1 MNFWVTPLMKR
12 IALPFFFFVFLFQ
25 LLPVP
30 ATYAKSFR
38 YGLDVL
44 DAERCLSLQGKRVGM
59 ITNAVSVSG
68 FGEPGYQVLLRNGV
82 ELKFLMAPEHGFTL
96 EHEAGEKVGNS
107 AIGDAIPVY
116 SLYGKTKRPDSE
128 LLKTIDLLVFDLQ
141 DAGVRCYTYISTM
154 KLAMEA
160 CRDAGIAFMVL
171 DRPNPIA
178 PMPVSGFV
186 LDPDYESFVGAAE
199 LPFIHGMT
207 VGEIAGWLQ
216 QRYYPELSLQVV
228 RMSGYRHDLFADELE
243 GYSFRSPSPN
253 LRDFETLL
261 LYPATVMLEATAV
274 SEGRGTE
281 APFKLFGAPFI
292 NSEVLLSELL
302 QYDLPGLSL
311 QPASFIPSSSKF
323 AGLPCYGIRLAV
335 TDRAI
340 FDPFRTQVAIL
351 LVLQKL
357 YPDQLDL
364 NKEFFDKLAGTD
376 RYRQMVV
383 RQKPVDKILHT
394 AQKEVRKFSEKNRS
408 CFLYP

>member
-1 MNFWVTPLMKR
+1 MGR
-12 IALPFFFFVFLFQ
+12 ITSFLLF
-25 LLPVP
+25 LLVL
-30 ATYAKSFR
+30 ATSAAYAEPFR
-38 YGLDVL
+38 YGIDVL
-44 DAERCLSLQGKRVGM
+44 DSERCLQLQGKRVGM
-59 ITNAVSVSG
+59 ITNAVSVSRS
-68 FGEPGYQVLLRNGV
+68 GEPGYQVLLRNGV
-82 ELKFLMAPEHGFTL
+82 DLKFLMAPEHGFTL
-96 EHEAGEKVGNS
+96 ERQAGEAVGNDEVGGS
-107 AIGDAIPVY
+107 IAVY
-116 SLYGKTKRPDSE
+116 SLYGKTKRPDLE
-128 LLKTIDLLVFDLQ
+128 LLKTIDVLVFDLQ
-141 DAGVRCYTYISTM
+141 DAGVRCFTYISTM

-160 CRDAGIAFMVL
+160 CRDAGIVFMVL
-171 DRPNPIA
+171 DRPNPIS

-186 LDPDYESFVGAAE
+186 LNPDYESFVGAAE

-207 VGEIAGWLQ
+207 VGEIATWLQ
-216 QRYYPELSLQVV
+216 QRDYPELSLQVV
-228 RMSGYRHDLFADELE
+228 RMSGYRHDLFADALE
-243 GYSFRSPSPN
+243 EYSFRSPSPN

-292 NSEVLLSELL
+292 DSEVLLSELQ

-311 QPASFIPSSSKF
+311 QPVSFIPSSSKF

-376 RYRQMVV
+376 RYRHMLV
-383 RQKPVDKILHT
+383 RKKPIDKILHT
-394 AQKEVRKFSEKNRS
+394 VQKEVRKFNEKNHSR
-408 CFLYP
+408 FLYP

>member
-1 MNFWVTPLMKR
+1 MGR
-12 IALPFFFFVFLFQ
+12 ITSFLLF
-25 LLPVP
+25 LLVL
-30 ATYAKSFR
+30 AASTAYAEPFR
-38 YGLDVL
+38 YGIDVL
-44 DAERCLSLQGKRVGM
+44 DSERCLQLQGKRVGM
-59 ITNAVSVSG
+59 ITNAVSVSRS
-68 FGEPGYQVLLRNGV
+68 GEPGYQVLLSNGV
-82 ELKFLMAPEHGFTL
+82 DLKFLMAPEHGFTL
-96 EHEAGEKVGNS
+96 ERQAGEAVGNDEVGGS
-107 AIGDAIPVY
+107 IAVY
-116 SLYGKTKRPDSE
+116 SLYGKTKRPDLE
-128 LLKTIDLLVFDLQ
+128 LLKTIDVLVFDLQ
-141 DAGVRCYTYISTM
+141 DAGVRCFTYISTM

-160 CRDAGIAFMVL
+160 CRDAGIVFMVL

-207 VGEIAGWLQ
+207 VGEIATWLQ
-216 QRYYPELSLQVV
+216 QRDYPELSLQVV
-228 RMSGYRHDLFADELE
+228 RMSGYRHDLFADALE

-292 NSEVLLSELL
+292 DSEVLLSELQ

-323 AGLPCYGIRLAV
+323 AGLTCYGIRLAV

-340 FDPFRTQVAIL
+340 FDPFRMQVAIL

-376 RYRQMVV
+376 RYRHMLV
-383 RQKPVDKILHT
+383 RKKPIDKILHT
-394 AQKEVRKFSEKNRS
+394 AQKEVRKFNEKNHGR
-408 CFLYP
+408 FLYP

>member
-1 MNFWVTPLMKR
+1 MGR
-12 IALPFFFFVFLFQ
+12 ITSFL
-25 LLPVP
+25 LLLLVL
-30 ATYAKSFR
+30 AASTAYAEPFR
-38 YGLDVL
+38 YGIDVL
-44 DAERCLSLQGKRVGM
+44 DSERCLQLQGKRVGM
-59 ITNAVSVSG
+59 ITNAVSVSRS
-68 FGEPGYQVLLRNGV
+68 GEPSYQVLLCNGV
-82 ELKFLMAPEHGFTL
+82 DLKFLMAPEHGFTL
-96 EHEAGEKVGNS
+96 ERQAGEAVGNDEVGGS
-107 AIGDAIPVY
+107 IAVY
-116 SLYGKTKRPDSE
+116 SLYGKTKCPDLE
-128 LLKTIDLLVFDLQ
+128 LLKTIDVLVFDLQ
-141 DAGVRCYTYISTM
+141 DAGVRCFTYISTM

-160 CRDAGIAFMVL
+160 CRDVGIAFMVL

-207 VGEIAGWLQ
+207 VGEIATWLQ
-216 QRYYPELSLQVV
+216 QRDYPELSLQVV
-228 RMSGYRHDLFADELE
+228 RMSGYRHDLFADALE

-292 NSEVLLSELL
+292 DSEVLLSELQ

-376 RYRQMVV
+376 RYRHMLV
-383 RQKPVDKILHT
+383 RKKPIDKILHS
-394 AQKEVRKFSEKNRS
+394 AQKEVRKFNEKSLSR
-408 CFLYP
+408 FLYP

>member
-1 MNFWVTPLMKR
+1 MGR
-12 IALPFFFFVFLFQ
+12 ITSFLLF
-25 LLPVP
+25 LLVL
-30 ATYAKSFR
+30 ATSAAYAEPFR
-38 YGLDVL
+38 YGIDVL
-44 DAERCLSLQGKRVGM
+44 DSERCLQLQGKRVGM
-59 ITNAVSVSG
+59 ITNAVSVSRS
-68 FGEPGYQVLLRNGV
+68 GEPGYQVLLRNGV
-82 ELKFLMAPEHGFTL
+82 DLKFLMAPEHGFTL
-96 EHEAGEKVGNS
+96 ERQAGEAVGNDEVGGS
-107 AIGDAIPVY
+107 IAVY
-116 SLYGKTKRPDSE
+116 SLYGKTKRPDLE
-128 LLKTIDLLVFDLQ
+128 LLKTIDVLVFDLQ
-141 DAGVRCYTYISTM
+141 DAGVRCFTYISTM

-160 CRDAGIAFMVL
+160 CRDAGIVFMVL
-171 DRPNPIA
+171 DRPNPIS

-186 LDPDYESFVGAAE
+186 LNPDYESFVGAAE

-207 VGEIAGWLQ
+207 VGEIATWLQ
-216 QRYYPELSLQVV
+216 QRDYPELSLQVV
-228 RMSGYRHDLFADELE
+228 RMSSYRHDLFADALE

-292 NSEVLLSELL
+292 DSEVLLSELQ

-376 RYRQMVV
+376 RYRHMLV
-383 RQKPVDKILHT
+383 RKKPIDKILHT
-394 AQKEVRKFSEKNRS
+394 VQKEVRKFNEKNHSR
-408 CFLYP
+408 FLYP